1 MPDSETRHSQDRL
14 PEYHRRTRRRGVNV
28 AVYWVVRAII
38 QPVFHIYFRYSRLGR
53 EHIPARG
60 PVILAANHRSFLDPF
75 VVGCLARRPVYF
87 VAKQELFANRL
98 VGWLLNALGA
108 FPLRRGGSDEES
120 MATAR
125 ELLARGEAIVIFPEG
140 TRVRSGALGEPRRG
154 VGRMALESGAPVVP
168 VAVVGSEAAR
178 RGWRIRPC
186 RVRLRCGRP
195 LTFPQVSSPSP
206 KLAADVTARI
216 WPCVELQWEWLG
228 GLPPLR
234 TAAVVGGG
242 PMGLALAALL
252 ARAGLTVQLGCRT
265 AAQAE
270 ALSTSAA
277 RDERDSMPA
286 SQRAALDAGVRIG
299 TVPEIEFAGVDLVV
313 FAVPSRSLPAAVGE
327 VGARIGQRSAVLV
340 ASKGL
345 VAPLGTLPSRF
356 VGDRVRARAVASF
369 AGPAHAD
376 EAVATGAA
384 VVLATG
390 DDAFGSQLA
399 GVLRRAGLR
408 VERTEDVIGAE
419 LAGCAKNA
427 AALAAAAAGA
437 ARGPNA
443 AGAAA
448 AQVFGEVHDHALRAG
463 ARSRTFIG
471 LAGTGDLVGTVLAEG
486 SRNRRAGA
494 LLAQGVPAGQ
504 IGPLLG
510 ATPESLDIAPLL
522 TEVLKRAGSPHR
534 AMSEL
539 TALVEGRVSVEE
551 WLEPA
556 EPDLRHA
563 A

>member
-1 MPDSETRHSQDRL
+1 MNGGDDIHDRREVL
-14 PEYHRRTRRRGVNV
+14 LEYHRRTRRRGVRV
-28 AVYWVVRAII
+28 PVYWAVRAVL
-38 QPVFHIYFRYSRLGR
+38 QPLILVYFRLGRLGR
-53 EHIPARG
+53 EHVPDRG
-60 PVILAANHRSFLDPF
+60 AVILAANHRSFLDPF
-75 VVGCLARRPVYF
+75 AIAFLTRRPVYF
-87 VAKQELFANRL
+87 VAKQELFAHRL
-98 VGWLLNALGA
+98 VGWLLNAVGA
-108 FPLRRGGSDEES
+108 FPVRRGESDEET

-206 KLAADVTARI
+206 KLAAEVTARI

-252 ARAGLTVQLGCRT
+252 ARAGLSVQVGCRT

-270 ALSTSAA
+270 ALRTTDAGG
-277 RDERDSMPA
+277 SMPA
-286 SQRAALDAGVRIG
+286 SRRAALEAGVRIA

-327 VGARIGQRSAVLV
+327 SGAQIGQRSAVLV

-345 VAPLGTLPSRF
+345 VAPLGTLPSRY

-376 EAVATGAA
+376 EAVETGAA

-390 DDAFGSQLA
+390 DEAFGSQLA
-399 GVLRRAGLR
+399 GVLGRAGLS

-419 LAGCAKNA
+419 LAGCAKNV
-427 AALAAAAAGA
+427 AALAAAAAGS

-443 AGAAA
+443 AGAEAA
-448 AQVFGEVHDHALRAG
+448 RVFEEVHDHALRAG

-486 SRNRRAGA
+486 SRNRRAGT
-494 LLAQGVPAGQ
+494 LLAQGVPASQ

-510 ATPESLDIAPLL
+510 ATPEALDIAPLL
-522 TEVLKRAGSPHR
+522 TEALKRAGSPHR
-534 AMSEL
+534 ATSAL
-539 TALVEGRVSVEE
+539 AALVEGGVTVEE
-551 WLEPA
+551 WLA
-556 EPDLRHA
+556 APDPGLRRA

>member
-1 MPDSETRHSQDRL
+1 MRDMDRSGGHDCSFR
-14 PEYHRRTRRRGVNV
+14 YHLRTRSRGVRIP
-28 AVYWVVRAII
+28 VYWVVRVLI
-38 QPVFHIYFRYSRLGR
+38 QPVFHIYFRFGRLGR

-75 VVGCLARRPVYF
+75 VIGCLVRRPVYF
-87 VAKQELFANRL
+87 VAKQELFRYRF
-98 VGWLLNALGA
+98 VGWLLNSLGA
-108 FPLRRGGSDEES
+108 FPVRRGESDEET

-125 ELLARGEAIVIFPEG
+125 ELLARGEAVVIFPEG
-140 TRVRSGALGEPRRG
+140 KRVRSGALGEPRRG

-195 LTFPQVSSPSP
+195 LTFPRVSAPSP
-206 KLAADVTARI
+206 KLVADVTARI

-234 TAAVVGGG
+234 TAAVIGGG
-242 PMGLALAALL
+242 PMGLALGALL
-252 ARAGLTVQLGCRT
+252 ARAGLSVQLGCRT

-270 ALSTSAA
+270 AL
-277 RDERDSMPA
+277 RDAGGEHDSMPA
-286 SQRAALDAGVRIG
+286 SRRAALEGGVTIA
-299 TVPEIEFAGVDLVV
+299 TVPEIEFAAVDLVV

-327 VGARIGQRSAVLV
+327 VGAQIGQRSAVLV

-345 VAPLGTLPSRF
+345 VAPLGTLPSRY
-356 VGDRVRARAVASF
+356 VRDRIRARAIASF

-384 VVLATG
+384 VVLAT
-390 DDAFGSQLA
+390 DDEAFGSQLA
-399 GVLRRAGLR
+399 GALVRAGLS
-408 VERTEDVIGAE
+408 VERTEDVTGVE

-427 AALAAAAAGA
+427 AVLAAAAAGA

-448 AQVFGEVHDHALRAG
+448 AQVFGEVHDHALRTG
-463 ARSRTFIG
+463 GRSRTFIG

-486 SRNRRAGA
+486 SRNRRAGT

-510 ATPESLDIAPLL
+510 ATPEALDIAPLL
-522 TEVLKRAGSPHR
+522 AEALERAGSPHR
-534 AMSEL
+534 ATSAL
-539 TALVEGRVSVEE
+539 AALVEGRVTVEE
-551 WLEPA
+551 WLA
-556 EPDLRHA
+556 TPDSGLRRA